1 MPHDHDHEDE
11 GGQTQE
17 PGHGH
22 DHDHD
27 HTPIQADE
35 PDGYWHNL
43 ADAARE
49 LLIEKGYFDGA
60 DVRAMVE
67 RIDSRTPAIGA
78 GIVARAWIDPAFKER
93 LLSNGKKTLKD
104 EMDIDVVAAE
114 LVVVENT
121 EDVHNVIVCTLCSC
135 YPVFVLGRPPD
146 WYKSR
151 AYRSRVVRHPRQV
164 LGEFGTEISDD
175 REVRVHDST
184 ADMRY
189 LVLPK
194 RPAGTDGWSEDEL
207 AAIVGRDSM
216 IGTAE
221 VVLPN

>member
-1 MPHDHDHEDE
+1 MPHDHDHE
-11 GGQTQE
+11 
-17 PGHGH
+17 HSH
-22 DHDHD
+22 DHSHDDHA
-27 HTPIQADE
+27 PIQAAE
-35 PDGYWHNL
+35 PAGPYHNL

-49 LLIEKGYFDGA
+49 LLIEKGYFTQGDM
-60 DVRAMVE
+60 REMIE

-78 GIVARAWIDPAFKER
+78 KVVAKAWTDPAFKER
-93 LLSNGKKTLKD
+93 LLANGKQTLKE
-104 EMDIDVVAAE
+104 EMDIDVVVAD

-121 EDVHNVIVCTLCSC
+121 EDVHNIIVCTLCSC

-151 AYRSRVVRHPRQV
+151 EYRSRVVREPRAV
-164 LGEFGTEISDD
+164 LREFGTEISDD

-194 RPAGTDGWSEDEL
+194 RPDGTDGWSEEQL
-207 AAIVGRDSM
+207 AGIVGRDSM
-216 IGTAE
+216 VGTTE
-221 VVLPN
+221 VQVAN